1 MTKFTPINR
10 EYNAE
15 TQEAIT
21 DAKNGCYAG
30 TVNTTSKET
39 IEKSLF

>member
-10 EYNAE
+10 DYNAE
-15 TQEAIT
+15 TGKAIT

-30 TVNTTSKET
+30 TVDTTSKET
-39 IEKSLF
+39 IEKSIF

>member
-1 MTKFTPINR
+1 MAKFTSINR
-10 EYNAE
+10 EYNTE

-30 TVNTTSKET
+30 TIDTTNKET
-39 IEKSLF
+39 IDKSLF

>member
-1 MTKFTPINR
+1 MTKFTTLNR

-30 TVNTTSKET
+30 TVDITSKET
-39 IEKSLF
+39 IEKTLF